1 MKYKLILPCLVCLG
15 FASINSETVH
25 ADFYTDYNTSVL
37 DTMLKKN
44 IFDTDIF
51 QKTLKY
57 SPPKINTNIT
67 TQITDELDYT
77 AELLDYNK
85 NSYNYLIFYS
95 SGDEK
100 NPTELFR
107 IAINKTGTGKIKDH
121 NLLNKLKPNTKF
133 FLKVM
138 SFNIDNNG
146 NIGEVKYSKSSDYYY
161 TKKTIHLA
169 VMEDEKTVKNKN
181 ITLINLPTKDE
192 IQINPYELQQHYRT
206 DKYYTYNNAK
216 VVVDD
221 KETLL
226 NGNILTIPYNAEK
239 IVINLVKNKDNWR
252 NVKVEFPTEY
262 KNENKEY
269 SAKKNTPLS
278 EFFKNNNLKNNFEK
292 NGNYTFRG
300 YYLDDKEVN
309 TSNDDEITNN
319 ITIKAKFN
327 TKLIL
332 DNGKSTKEQNLVTGE
347 KLEKI
352 DNSFF
357 YKEKYHIVSYSLYK
371 KNGEKI
377 KDITSLA
384 DETVDESIVIKAN
397 YEENTN
403 IVSVRQDDYNKRFG
417 KVSDDIKDADIKWSQ
432 TKKIGDLLKKLREKV
447 KPNSGYK
454 VVFRINK
461 KVVDESSYID
471 KDIVLEIYFKK
482 IEEEWVNV
490 KFIGKGIDKFLSD
503 GQEVLYNSRI
513 DSAVNL
519 PTATGE
525 TEREFLGW
533 QANRDYTVL
542 DENSNKIQVS
552 KNKLLQTN
560 ELGAVIA
567 EKGKNLEFTAIY
579 RKIFNIEF
587 LKTQTGSVELSK
599 ANQNILKV
607 DEFDSIGMAT
617 KDNKILVLPKSHY
630 NLSYFT
636 ANKNVKIST
645 ESGYKEIFAGEK
657 IAEKELYNI
666 VPTSDLKITPI
677 FEFSLF
683 SKTVDDIITS
693 SKIKSIDEAL
703 ILELE
708 STENIRRILGPL
720 YYLR

>member
-1 MKYKLILPCLVCLG
+1 MKYKLILSCLVCLG
-15 FASINSETVH
+15 FASISSETVH
-25 ADFYTDYNTSVL
+25 ADFYTDYNTSIL

-51 QKTLKY
+51 QKTLEY

-67 TQITDELDYT
+67 TQTIDELDYT

-85 NSYNYLIFYS
+85 SSYNYLIFYS
-95 SGDEK
+95 SNDEK
-100 NPTELFR
+100 IPTELFR
-107 IAINKTGTGKIKDH
+107 IAINKTGTGKITDRS
-121 NLLNKLKPNTKF
+121 LLNKLKPNTKF

-146 NIGEVKYSKSSDYYY
+146 NIREVKYSKSSDYYY
-161 TKKTIHLA
+161 TKKTIRLA
-169 VMEDEKTVKNKN
+169 VMEDEKTVKDKN

-192 IQINPYELQQHYRT
+192 IQIDPYELRQHYRT

-216 VVVDD
+216 VVVDN

-239 IVINLVKNKDNWR
+239 VIINLVKNKDNWR

-262 KNENKEY
+262 KTENKEY

-278 EFFKNNNLKNNFEK
+278 EFFKNNNFKSNFEK
-292 NGNYTFRG
+292 NSNYTFRG
-300 YYLDDKEVN
+300 YYLDDIEVN

-327 TKLIL
+327 TKLTL
-332 DNGKSTKEQNLVTGE
+332 DNGKGTKEQNLVTGE

-377 KDITSLA
+377 KDIASLA
-384 DETVDESIVIKAN
+384 DETVDESIVVKAN

-417 KVSDDIKDADIKWSQ
+417 KVSDDIKDTDIKWSQ

-533 QANRDYTVL
+533 QANRDYTIL
-542 DENSNKIQVS
+542 DENSNKVQVS

-599 ANQNILKV
+599 ENQNILKV

-617 KDNKILVLPKSHY
+617 KDNKILVSPKSHY

-645 ESGYKEIFAGEK
+645 ENGYKEIFAGEK